1 MKDKNR
7 FLFTQCFGFA
17 VAFICGLTSLILE
30 IKIIIKG
37 VFPFL
42 LSSQNKYILLISA
55 FITGCIVL
63 AAAGISLWLFGRL
76 LVFLNILSPEE
87 AKSYLYS
94 NPWKNKRN
102 AKSTYLRK
110 L

>member
-7 FLFTQCFGFA
+7 FLFIQCLGFA
-17 VAFICGLTSLILE
+17 VAFICGLSSFILE
-30 IKIIIKG
+30 IKIILKG

-42 LSSQNKYILLISA
+42 LSSQNKYTLLFWA
-55 FITGCIVL
+55 FIIGCIVL
-63 AAAGISLWLFGRL
+63 AASGISLWLFGRL

-87 AKSYLYS
+87 VKGYLYS
-94 NPWKNKRN
+94 NPWKNKKIV
-102 AKSTYLRK
+102 KSTFLRK